1 MENCWIFY
9 KIVSLPPSRVAFA
22 MSFDDDLKLKNK
34 EINLIIYALHNF
46 YNLISFERS
55 HSPLKPLPIRLPIN

>member
-34 EINLIIYALHNF
+34 EINLIIYKAHKYF
-46 YNLISFERS
+46 LIVSKEKES
-55 HSPLKPLPIRLPIN
+55 KGGKSKLNCE